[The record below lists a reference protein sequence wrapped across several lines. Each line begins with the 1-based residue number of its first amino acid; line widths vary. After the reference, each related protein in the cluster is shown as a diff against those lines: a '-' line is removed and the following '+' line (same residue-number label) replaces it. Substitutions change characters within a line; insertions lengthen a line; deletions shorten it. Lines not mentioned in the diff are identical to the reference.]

1 MFPIDDQL
9 VMLIDRLNNAV
20 NVCHEA
26 PENKDQGYPYAT
38 GYSRSAMSD
47 VADELSAIVEQL
59 RENKEWQELSPL
71 KCPYSISTSIATP
84 MQLTS
89 KDGHMVVDFYPVK
102 FHTGQIHNRLMLKV
116 VTFCGKTQS
125 KRYINKKDFQYEFD
139 SRTHGYGYQV
149 TDESMIPQFYNSGMG
164 MAC

>member
-1 MFPIDDQL
+1 
-9 VMLIDRLNNAV
+9 
-20 NVCHEA
+20 
-26 PENKDQGYPYAT
+26 
-38 GYSRSAMSD
+38 
-47 VADELSAIVEQL
+47 
-59 RENKEWQELSPL
+59 
-71 KCPYSISTSIATP
+71 

-102 FHTGQIHNRLMLKV
+102 FADGEIHNRLMLKV

-149 TDESMIPQFYNSGMG
+149 TDESFIPQLFNSAMGMG
-164 MAC
+164 C